1 MDLTLPR
8 SVQNLLRTGRF
19 DVPSHT
25 LPKRE
30 GFVLLR
36 MNCSG
41 ILHFGQQGAG
51 PTANEVFM
59 DLTLPRPVR
68 GALRIRSRVWL
79 AKLFIKQHELFE
91 MVFANAVLSPRGRPG
106 VQ

>member
-1 MDLTLPR
+1 M
-8 SVQNLLRTGRF
+8 VF
-19 DVPSHT
+19 
-25 LPKRE
+25 
-30 GFVLLR
+30 
-36 MNCSG
+36 C
-41 ILHFGQQGAG
+41 ILVSQGAG
-51 PTANEVFM
+51 PTANEVFV

-79 AKLFIKQHELFE
+79 AELFIKQHELFE